1 MFAKEMQLNNQSI
14 WTTDFASGARRK
26 AISKIPSMRVPK
38 ARTLPTGIP
47 AAGVWMT
54 DVSAMDSRSVK
65 RSLQGGFSMRATW
78 WSLASAVLMRLH
90 RGSMEHA
97 MYDFHRVH
105 HSIAFFMFE
114 FPRDYK
120 AMVLRAAGHLPSAVV
135 K

>member
-1 MFAKEMQLNNQSI
+1 MFAKKMQLNNQSI
-14 WTTDFASGARRK
+14 WTTDFAASERRK
-26 AISKIPSMRVPK
+26 AISKIPSRVPK

-78 WSLASAVLMRLH
+78 WNLASAVLMRLH

-97 MYDFHRVH
+97 MYDFHRAH
-105 HSIAFFMFE
+105 HSITFFMLE
-114 FPRDYK
+114 FARDYK
-120 AMVLRAAGHLPSAVV
+120 AMVYRVAGHLTQSRV
-135 K
+135 